1 MDRDMVKYWTD
12 QTADEIG
19 ESPVINDSK
28 TPSGR
33 IHVGSL
39 RGVIIHDAIFR
50 SLKGAGEF
58 LYGFDDMDPLDS
70 MPVYLPQGFGKYM
83 GLPFCRIP
91 APDGKG
97 NYGQYFAREFVEVF
111 EKLGARPKLYWMSQL
126 YESGRMNPFIRT
138 VLENAVKIRNIYAEV
153 AGSEKGA
160 GWLPFQPI
168 CETCGKIGTTM
179 AFEFE
184 NEKVRYK
191 CMPDMVEWAAGCG
204 HEGAVSPYDGNGKLP
219 WKVEW
224 AAKWSA
230 LGVTCEMAGKDH
242 YTKGG
247 SRMVAEA
254 IASQVLGRAP
264 PHGFGYEFF
273 LVKGKKM
280 SSSKGIGA
288 SASEVANIVPP
299 ELLRFILVKT
309 RPNAQIE
316 FDPEGMSLPRL
327 YDEYDKYERVYFG
340 TEAASGADAE
350 NIKRIYELSQTGAI
364 SKSFEKQVPF
374 THLVMLVQIARD
386 DPEVLEML
394 KKTGHPTGDRTL
406 ERMKYAKDWVNGPYA
421 PEEYRI
427 RVAPALP
434 KEAETLGAGQKGA
447 LSSIADIV
455 AAGREESMD
464 VREVS
469 KKGGLEPK
477 QIFEACYLAIL
488 GKPKGPRLIP
498 MLSALA
504 GRDREFLVARLRL
517 EK

>member
-1 MDRDMVKYWTD
+1 MANYWTD
-12 QTADEIG
+12 QMADEIG
-19 ESPVINDSK
+19 GSPIINDSK

-33 IHVGSL
+33 VHIGSL
-39 RGVIIHDAIFR
+39 RGVILHDAIFR

-70 MPVYLPQGFGKYM
+70 LPVYLPKEFEKYM
-83 GLPFCRIP
+83 GLPFCKIP
-91 APDGKG
+91 APEGKPG
-97 NYGQYFAREFVEVF
+97 NYARYFAGDFIDVF
-111 EKLGARPKLYWMSQL
+111 EKLGAHPKLYWMSEL
-126 YESGRMNPFIRT
+126 YSSGRMNPLIRT
-138 VLENAVKIRNIYAEV
+138 VLENATKIRHIYAEV

-168 CETCGKIGTTM
+168 CEKCGKIGTTM

-184 NEKVRYK
+184 NEHVRYE
-191 CMPDMVEWAAGCG
+191 CVPDMVDWAKGCG
-204 HEGAVSPYDGNGKLP
+204 HEGVISPYDGNGKLP

-254 IASQVLGRAP
+254 IAAQVFGRKAP
-264 PHGFGYEFF
+264 QGFGYEFF
-273 LVKGKKM
+273 LIKGKKM

-288 SASEVANIVPP
+288 SAAEVADIVPP

-327 YDEYDKYERVYFG
+327 YEEYDKYERVYFG
-340 TEAASGADAE
+340 VEEASGADAE
-350 NIKRIYELSQTGAI
+350 NVKRIYELSQIAGPAGG
-364 SKSFEKQVPF
+364 FEKQVPF
-374 THLVMLVQIARD
+374 THIVMLVQIARD
-386 DPEVLEML
+386 ASEVLQML
-394 KKTGHPTGDRTL
+394 NKTGHPTGEKTR
-406 ERMKYAKDWVNGPYA
+406 ERMKYAREWVNGPYA

-447 LSSIADIV
+447 LSSIAELV
-455 AAGREESMD
+455 ATGREDAIDMGD
-464 VREVS
+464 IS
-469 KKGGLEPK
+469 KKAGLAPK
-477 QIFEACYLAIL
+477 DIFEASYIAIL
-488 GKPKGPRLIP
+488 GKGRGPRLVP
-498 MLSALA
+498 LLAALA
-504 GRDREFLVARLRL
+504 GRDREFLVSRLRL